1 MLILL
6 PPSEGKSV
14 VVSGVGV
21 DFGELSF
28 PGLTSAREAVVDE
41 LVRVSASVDA
51 AEVLKVGRTLSAEV
65 ERNVRV
71 LVEPAGPAW
80 RVYSGVLFEA
90 LDVASLSEVERARAF
105 GSVVVVSALWG
116 ALRLDDV
123 IPA

>member
-28 PGLTSAREAVVDE
+28 PGVTSAREAVVDE

-65 ERNVRV
+65 ERNV
-71 LVEPAGPAW
+71 AGFGGAGG
-80 RVYSGVLFEA
+80 SGVA
-90 LDVASLSEVERARAF
+90 GVF
-105 GSVVVVSALWG
+105 GCVV
-116 ALRLDDV
+116 
-123 IPA
+123 